1 MANFIEIIQRCV
13 LSSLKNFARA
23 QLAWKQLTLRNH
35 LNLYELVTLF
45 HGYHEVA
52 NDNVQRQFVYFIVTI
67 WCNTLKSFIS
77 CS

>member
-45 HGYHEVA
+45 HGYHEVT
-52 NDNVQRQFVYFIVTI
+52 NDNV
-67 WCNTLKSFIS
+67 
-77 CS
+77 